1 MNNTAQ
7 KRWSF
12 PLKTFSVNVT
22 KSGLEDYPKELPKVL
37 WKALINNH
45 RKNAKSEASILA
57 CKHFKKKNHN
67 LQQHAEFTLIKQ
79 IKKQT
84 TATEA
89 RILLKWREN
98 FWIFELKTLY
108 LDGFTQE
115 LNNID

>member
-57 CKHFKKKNHN
+57 CKHFNKQNHN
-67 LQQHAEFTLIKQ
+67 FQQHAQSTLIEQ
-79 IKKQT
+79 IIKQT
-84 TATEA
+84 TGEET
-89 RILLKWREN
+89 RTLLKRRD
-98 FWIFELKTLY
+98 FWVLKLKILY
-108 LDGFTQE
+108 PDGLNQK
-115 LNNID
+115 LNNIN